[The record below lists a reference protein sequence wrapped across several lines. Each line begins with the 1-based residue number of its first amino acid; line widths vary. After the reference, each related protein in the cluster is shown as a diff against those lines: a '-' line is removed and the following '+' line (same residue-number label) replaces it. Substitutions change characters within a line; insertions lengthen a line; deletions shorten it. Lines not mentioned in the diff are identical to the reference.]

1 MNGIHFYSVIWQS
14 KSGAIDSSI
23 EAATSRRWLV
33 DHIRTG
39 DVKPPEDMGDAK
51 MLKVQEFETPVID
64 FDWLVKTFETG
75 CDKKA
80 RKEHAQE
87 AAYVMRL
94 VEKLAARVLY
104 RDEVGEGEIAER
116 LEER

>member
-1 MNGIHFYSVIWQS
+1 MNGIHFYNVIWQS
-14 KSGAIDSSI
+14 KSGLIDSSI

-39 DVKPPEDMGDAK
+39 DVTPPENMSDAK

-75 CDKKA
+75 TTKQE
-80 RKEHAQE
+80 RKEHANE
-87 AAYVMRL
+87 AAYVLRL

-104 RDEVGEGEIAER
+104 RDEEDSGKWAER
-116 LEER
+116 LVER

>member
-14 KSGAIDSSI
+14 GSGAIDTTI

-39 DVKPPEDMGDAK
+39 DVKHEDAPEAK
-51 MLKVQEFETPVID
+51 PIKIQQIETPVID

-87 AAYVMRL
+87 AAYVLHL
-94 VEKLAARVLY
+94 VEKMAARVLY
-104 RDEVGEGEIAER
+104 RDEVGEGEISER
-116 LEER
+116 LVER